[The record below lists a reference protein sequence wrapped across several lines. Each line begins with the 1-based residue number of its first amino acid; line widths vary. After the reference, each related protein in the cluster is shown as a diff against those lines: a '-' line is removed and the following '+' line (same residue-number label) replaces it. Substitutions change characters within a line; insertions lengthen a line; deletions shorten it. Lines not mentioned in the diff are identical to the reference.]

1 MSVFVAMFVD
11 ALPGGQCK
19 NNSSSLNV
27 QSYITPTKYGYSF
40 FSVPV
45 VAR

>member
-19 NNSSSLNV
+19 NSSSLNV
-27 QSYITPTKYGYSF
+27 QSYITPTKYGDSF
-40 FSVPV
+40 LLGACRS
-45 VAR
+45 